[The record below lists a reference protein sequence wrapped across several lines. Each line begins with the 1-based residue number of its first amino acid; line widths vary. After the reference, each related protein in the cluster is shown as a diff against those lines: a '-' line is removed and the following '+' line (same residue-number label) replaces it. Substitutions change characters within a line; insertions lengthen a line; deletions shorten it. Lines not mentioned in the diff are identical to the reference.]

1 MFNHRTKLE
10 HLLSPEDYGSQ
21 EFFERERAYVFG
33 KAWQYVGLQTDL
45 ARDGD
50 YISTDCAGVPVV
62 VWNVGGTLRAY
73 KNVCAHRHSI
83 IVAPGKGNA
92 PRLKCLYHGWEY
104 GSEGKLTKITD
115 GASFRGL
122 RAADLCLRTYR
133 VSGLG
138 PMVFVNLTEGTP
150 SLREMLG
157 DLALEFDDYFG
168 DHRLVDVWETR
179 HAINWKIIE
188 ENAVES
194 YHVPYAHPTTFGNFY
209 PEERHEHRLEP
220 GLTRYAD
227 TLCWGQ
233 VGGLQD
239 RAVRYLTAAMVNRP
253 TFQKFIHVH
262 LFPNYLLYYSELIS
276 TFQIVRPLGP
286 QRSAYIVLFF
296 VPNRLRYG
304 VVSRALQQITT
315 RRIIAQL
322 RKILLE
328 DMELWALVQK
338 GLNSSHHKGQ
348 LSCREERVYAF
359 QRYIAA
365 SMLGGPLQKPNSG
378 NSAGSFTSMTPPLSY
393 GASQE

>member
-1 MFNHRTKLE
+1 MFTHHTKLE
-10 HLLSPEDYGSQ
+10 HLLSPEDYSSQ
-21 EFFERERAYVFG
+21 EFFERERTDVFG
-33 KAWQYVGLQTDL
+33 KAWQYVGLQADL
-45 ARDGD
+45 AQDGD

-62 VWNVGGTLRAY
+62 VWNVRGELQAY

-104 GSEGKLTKITD
+104 GPQGKLVKITD
-115 GASFRGL
+115 GASFKGL
-122 RAADLCLRTYR
+122 RAAELSLLTYR
-133 VSGLG
+133 VSVLG

-150 SLREMLG
+150 SFRELLG
-157 DLALEFDDYFG
+157 DLAPEFDDYFG
-168 DHRLVDVWETR
+168 HHRLVDVWETR
-179 HAINWKIIE
+179 HDINWKIIE

-194 YHVPYAHPTTFGNFY
+194 YHVPCAHPSTFGNFH

-220 GLTRYAD
+220 GFTRYGD

-239 RAVRYLTAAMVNRP
+239 RAVRYLTAAMVNRA
-253 TFQKFIHVH
+253 TFKKFIHVH

-276 TFQIVRPLGP
+276 TFQIVQPLGP

-304 VVSRALQQITT
+304 LVSRALQQITT
-315 RRIIAQL
+315 PRIIAQV

-328 DMELWALVQK
+328 DMGLWTLVQK
-338 GLNSSHHKGQ
+338 GLNNSQHKGQ

-359 QRYIAA
+359 QRYVAE
-365 SMLGGPLQKPNSG
+365 SM
-378 NSAGSFTSMTPPLSY
+378 SATPPVEPLDVRPSSAHVLSPN
-393 GASQE
+393 GLTDGHS